1 MRFLHVLL
9 LLIITSTA
17 IAQAIEVEWEKSFG
31 GIIYEEAYDII
42 ETPDSNFIVVGRGG
56 PLAAD
61 FFDCG
66 EYTGFVVVK
75 INADGEI
82 LWSKCYGGNEYSLA
96 HAVIN
101 SSEGGYAIAGES
113 YAIDGDITGAH
124 GNMDFWVIKIDDIG
138 ELEWQLAIGGSSDDS
153 GNDILQTNEGDYLV
167 VGNSYSINGDI
178 NNHHGTESTSDFL
191 LAKIST
197 GGELLWVKSYGGPDD
212 DNGKSIAKD
221 SLDNVYLTGYSFS
234 SSGDVPENKGSTDLW
249 VLKVNTDGEIIWS
262 KTFGGSETDIGYSV
276 SVLENLIFLVGTSF
290 SNNFDVSGN
299 HGFQDGWVLK
309 INQDGDLLTQKCFGG
324 SNFEIFDDIYAINS
338 STILLTGASG
348 SINGDLTEHFGAIG
362 YADWWAV
369 KVDTNLNLVFQ
380 KSLGGS
386 LNDRAYAGL
395 FLDENQLIITGTSYS
410 SDGYVSENGGGS
422 DMWTVKLNVCFDQYF
437 ADIDGD
443 GFGDLTTDSIACNL
457 PTGYV
462 ADSTDCNDTDPDVHP
477 LLTDICNGLDD
488 NCNGATDEDA
498 IFNTYYLD
506 NDGDLFGDILF
517 DTTSCNIVIGY
528 VDNNEDCNDIN
539 SEINPLMSETCN
551 GIDDNCNIE
560 IDEGLTIYTFYIDV
574 DGDTYGNPDA
584 SIDTCIETIIG
595 YVNNSLDCNDTI
607 AGIYPGAIELCN
619 YLDDDCD
626 GLNDDNLTYILSYQD
641 NDGDDFGNP
650 LIDSLSCELPIG
662 YVVNNTDCDDTN
674 AAIYPGAEEVLNGI
688 DDDCD
693 QVADEGLSINDPAT
707 NTFSLHPNPTFST
720 IQINAKFN
728 EKGTYNIYS
737 STGQLIISGIWNS
750 GEQIIS
756 VISLATGVYSIQLE
770 ASDTIASG
778 FFVKL

>member
-1 MRFLHVLL
+1 MKTSKF
-9 LLIITSTA
+9 LIIFLLYIPFLCRAQVSEIQWLNNYGGTDGDYFTKIIFTS
-17 IAQAIEVEWEKSFG
+17 
-31 GIIYEEAYDII
+31 
-42 ETPDSNFIVVGRGG
+42 DSNYLAVGYTASDDNDIEFNNGSFDYFVAKIDTNGNVLWINSYGG
-56 PLAAD
+56 SGSD
-61 FFDCG
+61 
-66 EYTGFVVVK
+66 
-75 INADGEI
+75 
-82 LWSKCYGGNEYSLA
+82 KCYGVAEA
-96 HAVIN
+96 D
-101 SSEGGYAIAGES
+101 GGSFMLAGES
-113 YAIDGDITGAH
+113 YSSDGDVSATHDLKNI
-124 GNMDFWVIKIDDIG
+124 WVVLID
-138 ELEWQLAIGGSSDDS
+138 S
-153 GNDILQTNEGDYLV
+153 V
-167 VGNSYSINGDI
+167 
-178 NNHHGTESTSDFL
+178 
-191 LAKIST
+191 
-197 GGELLWVKSYGGPDD
+197 
-212 DNGKSIAKD
+212 
-221 SLDNVYLTGYSFS
+221 
-234 SSGDVPENKGSTDLW
+234 
-249 VLKVNTDGEIIWS
+249 GEIIWE
-262 KTFGGSETDIGYSV
+262 KTFGGSINETAQSII
-276 SVLENLIFLVGTSF
+276 ENSKGNFVICGETN
-290 SNNFDVSGN
+290 SNDGDVSGN
-299 HGFQDGWVLK
+299 HLFGTYDYWVFEITLDGTL
-309 INQDGDLLTQKCFGG
+309 IRQKCFGG
-324 SNFEIFDDIYAINS
+324 TDDDKGLSIISGYNNDYLVTGYSESEDGDVTTYDA
-338 STILLTGASG
+338 STHL
-348 SINGDLTEHFGAIG
+348 
-362 YADWWAV
+362 WA
-369 KVDTNLNLVFQ
+369 
-380 KSLGGS
+380 
-386 LNDRAYAGL
+386 
-395 FLDENQLIITGTSYS
+395 
-410 SDGYVSENGGGS
+410 
-422 DMWTVKLNVCFDQYF
+422 VCFDSVFTINWVYGFGGSGDDRGHSAVLTSDTNFILVGKTFSEEIPGFIGGVIDGVIIKLDQTGELIWYKMF
-437 ADIDGD
+437 GGLHSESINNIYTGGDNNYLITGNSISSTGDIPENNGFNDGFISEITGDGDVLGTVVIGGSQEDIGHSVIGSSLLNFVAAGDFYSDDFDFPINYGYKDAFILKYHECTQTFYKDIDGD
-443 GFGDLTTDSIACNL
+443 GFGDVLTDSVACNI
-457 PTGYV
+457 PIGYV
-462 ADSTDCNDTDPDVHP
+462 SDSTDCNDTNPDIHP
-477 LLTDICNGLDD
+477 LLLDVCNSIDD

-720 IQINAKFN
+720 IQIKAKFN

-737 STGQLIISGIWNS
+737 STGQLIISGVWNS